1 MTINMNDMPPNLS
14 EKQKMIALRMQRKQ
28 QFSRKVNISN
38 MEPSLTASMIQP
50 STQKLSAKKDP
61 PVAAAA
67 NTNMQQRQKLYKQNT
82 SMMLQQSRKARM
94 GKPNIAIEL
103 DQI

>member
-1 MTINMNDMPPNLS
+1 
-14 EKQKMIALRMQRKQ
+14 
-28 QFSRKVNISN
+28 

-82 SMMLQQSRKARM
+82 SMML
-94 GKPNIAIEL
+94 
-103 DQI
+103 